1 MYGSVS
7 AGTQAA
13 VDGAKELLLSGATE
27 GAFTNIT
34 NRKALSERQREMTD
48 LQDRLRTRHDAKE
61 KELRA
66 ELQITHDQMLELDQE
81 KERLE
86 GVSEAQKQ
94 MNQHQVVQQKLKEH
108 KQAAAQQQQVIRYEQ
123 SGHKARLAQKL
134 ARRKLRRL
142 EEDRM
147 LAQAEQVSSL
157 QTLVLRQAL
166 EDEVLLAQ
174 AGAETRVL
182 EEENHQ
188 DAAERALLE
197 EQLRA
202 ASEEREAADVLAA
215 GARGGLKLEGEAADA
230 QRKQREA
237 LEVKIAER
245 SQRRAEERKAVAKVE
260 REKVL
265 MEFERL
271 GACGQ
276 PLSEQGTR
284 LFQSVETV
292 IELMNDQI
300 KVNF

>member
-1 MYGSVS
+1 
-7 AGTQAA
+7 
-13 VDGAKELLLSGATE
+13 
-27 GAFTNIT
+27 
-34 NRKALSERQREMTD
+34 
-48 LQDRLRTRHDAKE
+48 
-61 KELRA
+61 
-66 ELQITHDQMLELDQE
+66 MLELDQE

-245 SQRRAEERKAVAKVE
+245 SQRRAEERKAVAEVE